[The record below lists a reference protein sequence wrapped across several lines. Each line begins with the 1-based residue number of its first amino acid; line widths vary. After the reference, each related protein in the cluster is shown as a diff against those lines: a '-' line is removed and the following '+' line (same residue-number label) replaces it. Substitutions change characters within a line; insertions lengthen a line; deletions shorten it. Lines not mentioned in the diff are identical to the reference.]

1 MLIALPL
8 AVGIVAAVAWR
19 HAEGPGGARLVL
31 VLAGLALA
39 ARFLATL
46 VVSFIAQQVH
56 ITAVWLND
64 EASFFLATQSL
75 LPDPLDSALPQGLE
89 HLGGD
94 GYLGLT
100 TVLSIFGG
108 GIADANTFRVINSA
122 FGAIVVVLGALMA
135 RRLFGPPAGLVTG
148 LVLAIWPTLVL
159 WSATM
164 LRDTAGGLAVVV
176 VWWALGRAH
185 VDGWVRAL
193 STIGLALVVALS
205 LRPYLGG
212 AIAVGVLAWAVYP
225 YLRRLRLPGL
235 AALGA
240 GAIITVAMLV
250 VVLGR
255 RIDYASHE
263 LLYRQTMTRMETLG
277 RLYTDQPPATTDLP
291 MKPGAAVG
299 LADPSSGWI
308 LGGVVQAFP
317 TSDVA
322 RVAFTDE
329 SIREIP
335 VRELVPL
342 QSTQIPPLELVAWVV
357 PNLTSYLL
365 GTSMTTE
372 PNSPVWIALAL
383 VWDVLL
389 VLAAVGVIRR
399 RLPAREWLFPAC
411 IVGGTVLALIAVP
424 GAPGNADRH
433 RATQTVPLLLVLASG
448 LVADWEFARRASG
461 LAVAT
466 MRMSP
471 ASDAAPASSRIRS
484 AR

>member
-8 AVGIVAAVAWR
+8 AVLIVGAVAWR

-31 VLAGLALA
+31 ALA
-39 ARFLATL
+39 ALALGIRLLATL
-46 VVSFIAQQVH
+46 VVSIIAQQVH

-75 LPDPLDSALPQGLE
+75 LPNPLDRALPQGLE

-94 GYLGLT
+94 GYLGLI
-100 TVLSIFGG
+100 TVLSILGG
-108 GIADANTFRVINSA
+108 GVADANTFRVINSA
-122 FGAIVVVLGALMA
+122 FGAVVVVLSVLVA
-135 RRLFGPPAGLVTG
+135 RRLFGARAALVTG
-148 LVLAIWPTLVL
+148 LVLAVWPTLVL

-176 VWWALGRAH
+176 VWWTLGRAH
-185 VDGWVRAL
+185 VSGWVRTL
-193 STIGLALVVALS
+193 GTVGLALVVTLS

-212 AIAVGVLAWAVYP
+212 AIVVGVLAWAAYP
-225 YLRRLRLPGL
+225 HVRRLQWRGL

-240 GAIITVAMLV
+240 CATAIV
-250 VVLGR
+250 VVLAVMLGR
-255 RIDYASHE
+255 RLDYASHE

-299 LADPSSGWI
+299 LIDPGSGWV

-317 TSDVA
+317 TNDVA

-329 SIREIP
+329 TIRELP
-335 VRELVPL
+335 VRELIPL
-342 QSTQIPPLELVAWVV
+342 QSTRIPPFELVAWVG
-357 PNLTSYLL
+357 PNLVSYLL

-372 PNSPVWIALAL
+372 PNSPVWIAQAL
-383 VWDVLL
+383 VWDALLALAVLS
-389 VLAAVGVIRR
+389 VVRR
-399 RLPAREWLFPAC
+399 RLPAQEWLFPLC

-433 RATQTVPLLLVLASG
+433 RATQTVPLLLVLATG
-448 LVADWEFARRASG
+448 LISELEPARRASG
-461 LAVAT
+461 VAVAT

-471 ASDAAPASSRIRS
+471 ASEAAPASSRMRS

>member
-1 MLIALPL
+1 
-8 AVGIVAAVAWR
+8 
-19 HAEGPGGARLVL
+19 
-31 VLAGLALA
+31 
-39 ARFLATL
+39 
-46 VVSFIAQQVH
+46 
-56 ITAVWLND
+56 
-64 EASFFLATQSL
+64 
-75 LPDPLDSALPQGLE
+75 
-89 HLGGD
+89 
-94 GYLGLT
+94 
-100 TVLSIFGG
+100 
-108 GIADANTFRVINSA
+108 
-122 FGAIVVVLGALMA
+122 
-135 RRLFGPPAGLVTG
+135 
-148 LVLAIWPTLVL
+148 
-159 WSATM
+159 
-164 LRDTAGGLAVVV
+164 
-176 VWWALGRAH
+176 
-185 VDGWVRAL
+185 
-193 STIGLALVVALS
+193 
-205 LRPYLGG
+205 
-212 AIAVGVLAWAVYP
+212 VYP

>member
-19 HAEGPGGARLVL
+19 HKEGPGGARLVL
-31 VLAGLALA
+31 ALA
-39 ARFLATL
+39 ALALGVRLVATL
-46 VVSFIAQQVH
+46 VVSIIAQQVH

-75 LPDPLDSALPQGLE
+75 LPNPLDRALPQGLE

-94 GYLGLT
+94 GYLGLI
-100 TVLSIFGG
+100 TVLSMLGG

-122 FGAIVVVLGALMA
+122 FGAVVVVLSVLVA
-135 RRLFGPPAGLVTG
+135 RRLFGAPAALVTG
-148 LVLAIWPTLVL
+148 LVLALWPTLVL

-176 VWWALGRAH
+176 VWWTLGRAH
-185 VDGWVRAL
+185 VTGPVRTL
-193 STIGLALVVALS
+193 GTLGLALVVTLS

-212 AIAVGVLAWAVYP
+212 AIVVGVLAWAAYP
-225 YLRRLRLPGL
+225 YLRRLRPRGLTVLGTCAALVVIGL
-235 AALGA
+235 A
-240 GAIITVAMLV
+240 

-299 LADPSSGWI
+299 LADPNSGWI

-317 TSDVA
+317 TNEVA

-335 VRELVPL
+335 VGELVPL
-342 QSTQIPPLELVAWVV
+342 QSTRIPPLELVAWVG
-357 PNLTSYLL
+357 PNLSSYLL
-365 GTSMTTE
+365 GTSMTSE
-372 PNSPVWIALAL
+372 PNSPIWIALAL
-383 VWDVLL
+383 VWDLL
-389 VLAAVGVIRR
+389 LALAVVSVVRR
-399 RLPAREWLFPAC
+399 HLPAREWLFPLC

-433 RATQTVPLLLVLASG
+433 RATQTVPLLLVLATG
-448 LVADWEFARRASG
+448 LVSDWELARRASG
-461 LAVAT
+461 VPVAT

-471 ASDAAPASSRIRS
+471 ASDTAPASSRMRS